1 MGTVYILGGTFFK
14 RTVAQSSILPPEDKV
29 YMAQGET
36 LQYVDGSL
44 RNSGEHYQV
53 ETLDQIA
60 PWGCT
65 GFFYSAHIK
74 LEVDEFASK
83 LVRYC
88 RSGDNYYSI
97 LQEARRIRGALDN
110 TCVAFQ
116 SEALRRLGISVP
128 IKDSSN
134 GENISLVTKPY
145 SKWLIDNL
153 NPTLISSYEHL
164 RPGDLCFSAD
174 EPGWPGYPAHTF
186 IFESY
191 YDSSNACV
199 IDNYPTQY
207 IRNLDDNGYKTPFA
221 YALRIGDEYM
231 PRLLRLAAND
241 LPSLEYF
248 EASAALRAIPK
259 YVQEDL
265 NP

>member
-1 MGTVYILGGTFFK
+1 
-14 RTVAQSSILPPEDKV
+14 LPPEDKV
-29 YMAQGET
+29 FLSQGES

-44 RNSGEHYQV
+44 RNSGEHFQV
-53 ETLDQIA
+53 ETRDQIA
-60 PWGCT
+60 PWGRT
-65 GFFYSAHIK
+65 GFLYSAHIQ
-74 LEVDEFASK
+74 LEVDEFASR

-128 IKDSSN
+128 IKDSRD
-134 GENISLVTKPY
+134 GENVSLVTKPY
-145 SKWLIDNL
+145 SEWLISNL
-153 NPTLISSYEHL
+153 NPTRVASYANL

-186 IFESY
+186 IFESF
-191 YDSSNACV
+191 YDASHAYV
-199 IDNYPTQY
+199 IDNRASQY
-207 IRNLDDNGYKTPFA
+207 IRNLDDDGPRTPFS
-221 YALRIGDEYM
+221 YALRIGDEYANG
-231 PRLLRLAAND
+231 PILFAANGLD
-241 LPSLEYF
+241 SHEYY

-265 NP
+265 DL